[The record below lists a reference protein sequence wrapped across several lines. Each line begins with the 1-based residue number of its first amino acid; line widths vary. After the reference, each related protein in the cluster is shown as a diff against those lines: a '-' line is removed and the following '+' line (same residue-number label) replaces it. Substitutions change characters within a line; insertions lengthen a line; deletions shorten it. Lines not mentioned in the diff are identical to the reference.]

1 MKKHVFEIKGLRK
14 TLRVSWTAKKN
25 DWVFSKAKVKREL
38 LDTVKARKP
47 AYDGHT
53 MRNLGSCLAKEI
65 MQGTM
70 PGARRR
76 GRPRTAWMDNIM
88 TWTGLPVEE
97 SVRMS
102 VCVCVCVCVCLSTIM
117 SSDLYTSDL
126 RHFFAL
132 ATYGP
137 GWVLLWRRSDTLC
150 TSGFM
155 DDAIFANKPRLL
167 DVAAQLKRNAHAALG
182 LAISCAQ

>member
-38 LDTVKARKP
+38 LDIVKARKP

-70 PGARRR
+70 QGARRR

-102 VCVCVCVCVCLSTIM
+102 VCVCVCVCVFVCPRSCLRIST
-117 SSDLYTSDL
+117 
-126 RHFFAL
+126 R
-132 ATYGP
+132 P
-137 GWVLLWRRSDTLC
+137 
-150 TSGFM
+150 
-155 DDAIFANKPRLL
+155 IFVIFLRLL
-167 DVAAQLKRNAHAALG
+167 PMAVAGSFSGGVVIHYVLPVLWMTQYLL
-182 LAISCAQ
+182 ISQGCSTSPPNCSAMHTQPWAWL

>member
-1 MKKHVFEIKGLRK
+1 MKAGHSERMKKHVFEIKGLRR

-102 VCVCVCVCVCLSTIM
+102 VCVCVCVFVCPRSCLRISTRPIFVIFCACYLWPWLGP
-117 SSDLYTSDL
+117 S
-126 RHFFAL
+126 L
-132 ATYGP
+132 A
-137 GWVLLWRRSDTLC
+137 
-150 TSGFM
+150 
-155 DDAIFANKPRLL
+155 A
-167 DVAAQLKRNAHAALG
+167 
-182 LAISCAQ
+182 

>member
-1 MKKHVFEIKGLRK
+1 VHAGE
-14 TLRVSWTAKKN
+14 
-25 DWVFSKAKVKREL
+25 E
-38 LDTVKARKP
+38 
-47 AYDGHT
+47 GH
-53 MRNLGSCLAKEI
+53 
-65 MQGTM
+65 
-70 PGARRR
+70 ARRGWTTSRR
-76 GRPRTAWMDNIM
+76 GQDSPWKSQSEC
-88 TWTGLPVEE
+88 L
-97 SVRMS
+97 
-102 VCVCVCVCVCLSTIM
+102 CVCVCVCLSTIM

-132 ATYGP
+132 ATYGR

-167 DVAAQLKRNAHAALG
+167 DVDAQLKRNAHAALG